1 MSIDLYSVFL
11 KTLLIKA
18 KVSYSFSHLPK
29 TIKRYTLLK
38 SPHVYKKAKEHF
50 ELRTYTATL
59 NFSTLS
65 SSLIK
70 LILSNKPKSINI
82 KLLLLSGHRSDTT
95 TQATPIAAVNA
106 VHSDHRNNI
115 NIIKKI

>member
-82 KLLLLSGHRSDTT
+82 KLLLLSGHRRPSST
-95 TQATPIAAVNA
+95 I
-106 VHSDHRNNI
+106 HSVHRNNI

>member
-1 MSIDLYSVFL
+1 MHQLFIKSSSKMSIDLYSVFL

-50 ELRTYTATL
+50 EKDCICPLVSQET
-59 NFSTLS
+59 
-65 SSLIK
+65 
-70 LILSNKPKSINI
+70 
-82 KLLLLSGHRSDTT
+82 
-95 TQATPIAAVNA
+95 
-106 VHSDHRNNI
+106 
-115 NIIKKI
+115 